1 MNSSSLPE
9 ANLSLVE
16 AVRISPVLDYARCL
30 DASGRPDDYVG
41 DWPEEG
47 RVYAVRVLQNAHRG
61 ITLVY
66 LLELA
71 ATAPHYNAF
80 EPYRFRMICSSW
92 LN

>member
-1 MNSSSLPE
+1 MPSSFLPKT
-9 ANLSLVE
+9 NLTLPE

-30 DASGRPDDYVG
+30 DASGRPADYAG

-47 RVYAVRVLQNAHRG
+47 RVYVVRVLRNAHRG

-71 ATAPHYNAF
+71 ATAPYYNAF
-80 EPYRFRMICSSW
+80 EPYRFRMVCSTW